1 MSKLSIDQK
10 TIEDLLRDKRSDFLI
25 PDYQRPYA
33 WSEDE
38 CSTLWDDLFGFC
50 FPNDDFEQFGTDSEY
65 FLGPIVTFQNSD
77 RKLEIIDGQQR
88 LTTILLLLRA
98 FYDRFALMQD
108 KQSTRIR
115 TTIAGCVWKRDEFGE
130 PDLNRLKIDSKVA
143 SDNDKDQFLQILR
156 LGKVEASWK
165 SKYAQNFRFFQQRI
179 QDLVNRYPTYTALF
193 AARILQNVILLP
205 IEAESQDTALR
216 IFSTLND
223 RGLPLS
229 DADIFKSKFYAYYD
243 ALGER
248 ENFIR
253 RWKSLEEEAAEIFPN
268 ARFGAMVELFTRYMY
283 FVRAKRGIRDTTTP
297 ALCLFFEGGNK
308 YQAFRN
314 QEVLYDLEALV
325 TFWSRIYKL
334 QGFSDQTKKL
344 LFVLQ
349 YAPNGMWTYLTSV
362 YFLARRNEQNEID
375 EEAFKAF
382 LSRITAFIF
391 AYAVM
396 RPGVNALRSPVYPEM
411 VKLMEGEEVTFE
423 KFRFR
428 RDEIRAAFEG
438 FLFTNGRPVTRAIL
452 TWWAMQYPG
461 QKLLDKFTRFD
472 IEHIYPNRRMRDTPL
487 QKESNFEALGNKSI
501 LEKEINIRA
510 SDYRFED
517 KRKYYLGNGQ
527 NGTNVEELRQ
537 LAMSPDFTEAMIE
550 ARTKAIVEAFIGYL
564 ESSALLID

>member
-108 KQSTRIR
+108 KQSTNIR

-243 ALGER
+243 SLGER
-248 ENFIR
+248 ENFIK

-297 ALCLFFEGGNK
+297 ALRLFFEGGNK
-308 YQAFRN
+308 YQTFRN
-314 QEVLYDLEALV
+314 PEVLCDLEALMA
-325 TFWSRIYKL
+325 FWSRIYKL
-334 QGFSDQTKKL
+334 QGFSEQTKKL

-362 YFLARRNEQNEID
+362 YFLARRNEENEIE
-375 EEAFKAF
+375 EEAFKPE
-382 LSRITAFIF
+382 LPIKSYT
-391 AYAVM
+391 
-396 RPGVNALRSPVYPEM
+396 RS
-411 VKLMEGEEVTFE
+411 
-423 KFRFR
+423 
-428 RDEIRAAFEG
+428 
-438 FLFTNGRPVTRAIL
+438 
-452 TWWAMQYPG
+452 
-461 QKLLDKFTRFD
+461 
-472 IEHIYPNRRMRDTPL
+472 
-487 QKESNFEALGNKSI
+487 
-501 LEKEINIRA
+501 
-510 SDYRFED
+510 
-517 KRKYYLGNGQ
+517 
-527 NGTNVEELRQ
+527 
-537 LAMSPDFTEAMIE
+537 
-550 ARTKAIVEAFIGYL
+550 
-564 ESSALLID
+564 